1 MTVFAVEYR
10 YVSAPDEAVSRLDEV
25 RPTHR
30 AWLRER
36 ADSGDLLASGPIGDG
51 TKALLIF
58 RAADRAAL
66 DALLAQDPFQKA
78 SLVAETN
85 APEWNP
91 IIGRLADAATV

>member
-10 YVSAPDEAVSRLDEV
+10 YVSAPQEAPRLDEV
-25 RPTHR
+25 RPAHR

-36 ADSGDLLASGPIGDG
+36 AEAGDLLASGPVGDG
-51 TKALLIF
+51 SKALLIF
-58 RAADRAAL
+58 QADSRDAL
-66 DALLAQDPFQKA
+66 EALLAQDPFQKA
-78 SLVAETN
+78 SLVAETQ

>member
-10 YVSAPDEAVSRLDEV
+10 YISAPDEAVRRLDEV

-36 ADSGDLLASGPIGDG
+36 AESGDLLASGPVGDG
-51 TKALLIF
+51 SKALLIF
-58 RAADRAAL
+58 QAADRAAL
-66 DALLAQDPFQKA
+66 DALLSQDPFQRA

-85 APEWNP
+85 AQEWNP
-91 IIGRLADAATV
+91 IIGRLADAAAV